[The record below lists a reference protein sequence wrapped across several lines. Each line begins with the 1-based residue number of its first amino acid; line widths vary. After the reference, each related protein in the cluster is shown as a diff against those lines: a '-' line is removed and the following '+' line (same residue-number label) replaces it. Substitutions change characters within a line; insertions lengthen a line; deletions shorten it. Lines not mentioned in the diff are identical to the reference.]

1 MKKVSLSGSQREN
14 VGKKDAAALR
24 RANRVPAVL
33 YGGATQTHFHVS
45 INDANKLYKTPHV
58 YLVEIEVE
66 GKKTQAII
74 QEMQINPITDVISHI
89 DFLEVSDNKPVK
101 VKLPLNLTG
110 FSVGVRNGGKLRQ
123 HFRRVTCVGMLADMP
138 DAIDIDITEMK
149 IGHKSRISE
158 LNVPGVTFTDAPNS
172 VVVAVQMSRGASL
185 EEEEEAEAA
194 AAAAAEGTE
203 GGEEAAA
210 E

>member
-1 MKKVSLSGSQREN
+1 MKKVSLSGSKREN

-45 INDANKLYKTPHV
+45 INDANRMYKTQHV
-58 YLVEIEVE
+58 YLVDLEVE
-66 GKKTQAII
+66 GKKSLAII
-74 QEMQINPITDVISHI
+74 QELQINPVTDVIRHI
-89 DFLEVSDNKPVK
+89 DFLEVTEDKPVK
-101 VKLPLNLTG
+101 VKLPIKLTG

-123 HFRRVTCVGMLADMP
+123 HFRRVTVSGMLKDLP
-138 DAIDIDITEMK
+138 ETLDIDITNMK
-149 IGHKSRISE
+149 INSKYRISDIK
-158 LNVPGVTFTDAPNS
+158 VPGVTVLDAPNS
-172 VVVAVQMSRGASL
+172 VAVAVQMARGASL
-185 EEEEEAEAA
+185 PGSEDEEE
-194 AAAAAEGTE
+194 E

>member
-1 MKKVSLSGSQREN
+1 MKKVSLSGSKREN

-45 INDANKLYKTPHV
+45 INDANKMYKTPHV
-58 YLVEIEVE
+58 YLVEVEVE
-66 GKKTQAII
+66 GKKTLSII
-74 QEMQINPITDVISHI
+74 QELQINPVTDVISHI
-89 DFLEVSDNKPVK
+89 DFLEVTNEKPVK
-101 VKLPLNLTG
+101 VKLPIKLTG

-123 HFRRVTCVGMLADMP
+123 HFRRVTCVGMLNDLP
-138 DAIDIDITEMK
+138 ETVDIDITNMK
-149 IGHKSRISE
+149 IGSKARVSE

-172 VVVAVQMSRGASL
+172 VVVAVQMSRGAAADDL
-185 EEEEEAEAA
+185 DEETEGEEGAEA
-194 AAAAAEGTE
+194 T
-203 GGEEAAA
+203 EEAAA

>member
-33 YGGATQTHFHVS
+33 YGGKTQTHFHIS
-45 INDANKLYKTPHV
+45 INDANKLYHTPHV
-58 YLVEIEVE
+58 YLVEIEVD

-74 QEMQINPITDVISHI
+74 QELQLHPVTDVITHI
-89 DFLEVSDNKPVK
+89 DFLEVTDNKPVK

-110 FSVGVRNGGKLRQ
+110 FSIGVRNGGKLRQ
-123 HFRRVTCVGMLADMP
+123 HFRRVTCVGMLADLP
-138 DAIDIDITEMK
+138 ESVEIDITDMK
-149 IGHKSRISE
+149 IGSKARISD
-158 LNVPGVTFTDAPNS
+158 LSVPGVTFTDAPNS
-172 VVVAVQMSRGASL
+172 VVVAVQMSRGASMDDES
-185 EEEEEAEAA
+185 EEGEEGEA
-194 AAAAAEGTE
+194 T
-203 GGEEAAA
+203 EEAAA